1 MRTVFILSL
10 LLLSVFRVAAQ
21 VQELQQLKLDL
32 EKLAQFKLILSQM
45 KQGYQTLQNGYNAV
59 RDVSKINFDLH
70 KSYLDG
76 LLAVNPVV
84 KQSPMVREISDS
96 RVEVSKSFESA
107 VVQFQKSGLISVSE
121 LAALRGKYDVCLT
134 RLDDD
139 VALLALVISSGK
151 LRMSDAER
159 MEVIETVRADVA
171 AQVAVVRTIVS
182 EQGRVLSLR
191 GQQKKDNG
199 AVKKLSGLK

>member
-159 MEVIETVRADVA
+159 MEVIDTVRADVA
-171 AQVAVVRTIVS
+171 AQAAVVRAIVS
-182 EQGRVLSLR
+182 EQVRVLSLR

-199 AVKKLSGLK
+199 AVKKLIGLK